1 MLLAGFFVAP
11 DRLPNIFVPVCELL
25 HIRPYDSRASYGL
38 PDGASRFQ
46 YPGLARSLTV
56 YYVSGLVF
64 LAGSNVIQRTERRKL
79 PFSAAAGP
87 AITKKNKRT
96 GAGREHFRH

>member
-64 LAGSNVIQRTERRKL
+64 LAGSNVIQRTERPQVAVQCRRRPGYNKEKQENG
-79 PFSAAAGP
+79 SGP
-87 AITKKNKRT
+87 
-96 GAGREHFRH
+96 